1 MFIRHPT
8 MVYMLPDNIKLED
21 DWVRHDGA
29 RRVLPDG
36 DRSLILLRDGTI
48 FRPISTLPNK
58 WGPFYELCRWE
69 WKVRDRSTFDVM
81 AYREIE

>member
-8 MVYMLPDNIKLED
+8 ADQMLPDDIKLED

-29 RRVLPDG
+29 RRRVPVG
-36 DRSLILLRDGTI
+36 DQSLILLRDGTI

-69 WKVRDRSTFDVM
+69 WKVRDRSTFDVT

>member
-8 MVYMLPDNIKLED
+8 ADQMLPDDIKLED

-29 RRVLPDG
+29 RRRAPVG
-36 DRSLILLRDGTI
+36 DQSLILLRDGTI
-48 FRPISTLPNK
+48 FRPISPLPNK
-58 WGPFYELCRWE
+58 WGPFYEMCRWE
-69 WKVRDRSTFDVM
+69 WKGRDRSTFDVM

>member
-8 MVYMLPDNIKLED
+8 MVHMLPDDIKLED

-29 RRVLPDG
+29 RRMLPDG

>member
-8 MVYMLPDNIKLED
+8 TDQMLPDDIKLED

-29 RRVLPDG
+29 RRMLPDG

-48 FRPISTLPNK
+48 FRPISPLPNK
-58 WGPFYELCRWE
+58 WVPFYEMCRWE
-69 WKVRDRSTFDVM
+69 WKGRDPSMFDVM
-81 AYREIE
+81 AHRGIE

>member
-8 MVYMLPDNIKLED
+8 MEHMLSDDIKLED

-29 RRVLPDG
+29 RRMLPDG

>member
-8 MVYMLPDNIKLED
+8 ADQMLPDDIKLED
-21 DWVRHDGA
+21 DWVRHDGSR
-29 RRVLPDG
+29 RRVPVRDQ
-36 DRSLILLRDGTI
+36 SLILLRDGTI